1 MRRNLFWLF
10 LFSSS
15 LLWAD
20 NVTVSRAEQLART
33 FFGNQETTRSVET
46 KYEYI
51 WNGES
56 AQTRADAIPAFHVFN
71 LFLKEDLLLLPVMM
85 WQFLYWHTAILE
97 NLRLKTCH
105 LIYKTG

>member
-33 FFGNQETTRSVET
+33 FFENQETTRSVET
-46 KYEYI
+46 KTYGMVKARKRVLMPYRPFMFSI
-51 WNGES
+51 
-56 AQTRADAIPAFHVFN
+56 V
-71 LFLKEDLLLLPVMM
+71 FLKAGLLLLPVMM

-97 NLRLKTCH
+97 NLKLKTCH